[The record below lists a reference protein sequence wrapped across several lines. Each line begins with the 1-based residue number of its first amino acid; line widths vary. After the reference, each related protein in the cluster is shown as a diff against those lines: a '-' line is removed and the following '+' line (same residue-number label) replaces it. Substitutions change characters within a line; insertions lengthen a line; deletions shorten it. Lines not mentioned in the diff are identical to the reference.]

1 MAYNS
6 YYPVTYQPNFY
17 AGGNPYYAQSYQQTQ
32 AQNGQQIQQTGF
44 VSVQSEAEA
53 RSYPVA
59 LGNSITFKDENAPYC
74 YVKTMGFSQLD
85 RPTFEKYRLVKEDSA
100 LAEQNGAETAL
111 AKDDKDIGYALK
123 TDLSAIWGEID
134 TLKEK
139 IADMSEKK
147 VVKAKKHIERDDDD
161 VE

>member
-17 AGGNPYYAQSYQQTQ
+17 AGGNPYYAQNYQQN
-32 AQNGQQIQQTGF
+32 QNSQQIQQTGF

-59 LGNSITFKDENAPYC
+59 LGNSITFNDENAPYC

-100 LAEQNGAETAL
+100 LTAQNGSETAD
-111 AKDDKDIGYALK
+111 AKDDKDTGYALK

-139 IADMSEKK
+139 IADMGEKK
-147 VVKAKKHIERDDDD
+147 IVKVRKRIESDDDD
-161 VE
+161 E